1 MLHHIEVQ
9 VLLLLLV
16 AACVGMGARRFRLPY
31 TLALVAAGLAL
42 GGFDLPVLHD
52 AELLLLLLL
61 PALLFEAAFHID
73 LAEFRR
79 NIAPIAV
86 LAVPRGAARVERVR
100 GDLVPRARTAG
111 LGGRDLHWC
120 TSILRITLSTA
131 SARTGALTAR
141 G

>member
-16 AACVGMGARRFRLPY
+16 AACVGMGARRFRLLPY

-86 LAVPRGAARVERVR
+86 LAVPGVLLASSACAA
-100 GDLVPRARTAG
+100 
-111 LGGRDLHWC
+111 
-120 TSILRITLSTA
+120 ILCLA
-131 SARTGALTAR
+131 LELPGSAAVTFTGAPAS
-141 G
+141 

>member
-61 PALLFEAAFHID
+61 TALLFEAAFHID

-86 LAVPRGAARVERVR
+86 LAVPGVLLASSACAA
-100 GDLVPRARTAG
+100 
-111 LGGRDLHWC
+111 
-120 TSILRITLSTA
+120 ILCLA
-131 SARTGALTAR
+131 LELPGSAAVTFTGAPAS
-141 G
+141 

>member
-86 LAVPRGAARVERVR
+86 LAVPGVLLASSACAA
-100 GDLVPRARTAG
+100 
-111 LGGRDLHWC
+111 
-120 TSILRITLSTA
+120 ILYLA
-131 SARTGALTAR
+131 LELPGSAAVTFTGAPAS
-141 G
+141 

>member
-52 AELLLLLLL
+52 VELDAELLLLLLL

-86 LAVPRGAARVERVR
+86 LAVPGVLLASSACAA
-100 GDLVPRARTAG
+100 
-111 LGGRDLHWC
+111 
-120 TSILRITLSTA
+120 ILYLA
-131 SARTGALTAR
+131 LELPGSAAVTFTGAPAS
-141 G
+141 